1 MDLNLFNTIEGNI
14 IVKKNILISVFS
26 IALILFFITTITI
39 HLFAQK
45 NSMKPTPKIVA
56 LNPTS
61 HDSAKVLNGPPETV
75 TMHTGYIVLAPSKL
89 VGRHSTRDNEEAI
102 VVLAG
107 TGEMRIIGGTTLHL
121 HPQCVAYCP
130 PNTEHD
136 VANTGT
142 DTLRYVYIVARA
154 KK

>member
-1 MDLNLFNTIEGNI
+1 M
-14 IVKKNILISVFS
+14 KKNIYMSRVLI
-26 IALILFFITTITI
+26 AQILFIAVSL
-39 HLFAQK
+39 HSYAQK
-45 NSMKPTPKIVA
+45 NPMKLIPKLIT
-56 LNPTS
+56 LDQISPE
-61 HDSAKVLNGPPETV
+61 SARVLNGPPETV
-75 TMHTGYIVLAPSKL
+75 TMYSGYMVLAPSKS

-107 TGEMRIIGGTTLHL
+107 TGEMKIIGGTTLHL
-121 HPQCVAYCP
+121 HPYCVAYCP